1 MPFSLEY
8 GEGLFEEVTL
18 KLWLEGQ
25 ERTGHSCYKGNAPR
39 RAACAKAY
47 GLNDD

>member
-39 RAACAKAY
+39 RENSMCK
-47 GLNDD
+47 GIWLE